1 MSHMLDEARQQPETL
16 ARILEHGLRA
26 TRALA
31 ARFQAARP
39 RFIII
44 AARGTSD
51 NAAQFGRYLIEITTG
66 IPVSLA
72 APSIYTLYGG
82 AGDFACQ
89 FDLRE
94 TLVVG
99 ISQSGESTDTNAVLA
114 AARERGAA
122 TVGITN
128 EARSAM
134 ARLADHALLVRAGK
148 EKSVAATKTYS
159 GQLLLLY
166 LLAAA
171 LGGSVE
177 TDHLSRVPDWVAAVL
192 RSESQIA
199 GMVERYR
206 FMNGTVTV
214 GRGLN
219 YANALE
225 FRLKLMETCY
235 VLAEGFSAA
244 DLMHG
249 PIALVERG
257 FPVFVFAPPGP
268 TRPSI
273 AAVLDRLAALKAE
286 TVVIGEENAAASH
299 PHARLIQIP
308 PPPGGRG
315 RKRQLPAALAD
326 LYTPI
331 PYIVPAQ
338 LFAAHL
344 AEAHGLDP
352 DRPRTLSKITR
363 TM

>member
-1 MSHMLDEARQQPETL
+1 MAVSLMLEETRRQPETL
-16 ARILEHGLRA
+16 SRILEHGLQD
-26 TRALA
+26 TCALQ

-39 RFIII
+39 RFIVI

-72 APSIYTLYGG
+72 APAIITLYQS
-82 AGDFACQ
+82 AM
-89 FDLRE
+89 DLRE
-94 TLVVG
+94 VLVVG

-114 AARERGAA
+114 HARERGAV

-128 EARSAM
+128 EPKSA
-134 ARLADHALLVRAGK
+134 LAQTAEFTLLVRAGK
-148 EKSVAATKTYS
+148 EESVAATKTYT
-159 GQLLLLY
+159 GQLMVLY

-171 LGGSVE
+171 LGGSVDP
-177 TDHLSRVPDWVAAVL
+177 DHLRVVPEWVEAVL
-192 RSESQIA
+192 GREEQIA
-199 GMVERYR
+199 AAVERYR
-206 FMNGTVTV
+206 FMTGAVTV

-225 FRLKLMETCY
+225 FALKLKETCY

-249 PIALVERG
+249 PIALMERG

-268 TRPSI
+268 TWPSI
-273 AAVLDRLAALKAE
+273 SNILDRCAELKAE
-286 TVVIGEENAAASH
+286 TLVIGEAGPASPTH
-299 PHARLIQIP
+299 RRIELP
-308 PPPGGRG
+308 PQPGPRAP
-315 RKRQLPAALAD
+315 LPD

-344 AEAHGLDP
+344 AEIKGLDP
-352 DRPRTLSKITR
+352 DRPRTLTKITR
-363 TM
+363 TL

>member
-26 TRALA
+26 TRPLA

-82 AGDFACQ
+82 KGDFACLP
-89 FDLRE
+89 DLRE

-114 AARERGAA
+114 AARERGAV

-128 EARSAM
+128 EPRSAM
-134 ARLADHALLVRAGK
+134 ARLTDHVLPVRAGK
-148 EKSVAATKTYS
+148 EKSVAATKTYT

-171 LGGSVE
+171 LGGSVQA
-177 TDHLSRVPDWVAAVL
+177 DHLNRVPDWVAAVL
-192 RSESQIA
+192 RSEGQIA

-235 VLAEGFSAA
+235 VLAEGLSAA

-249 PIALVERG
+249 PIALVDRG

-273 AAVLDRLAALKAE
+273 VTVLDRLAALKAE
-286 TVVIGEENAAASH
+286 TVVIGEQDTAVSH

-308 PPPGGRG
+308 PAPGGR
-315 RKRQLPAALAD
+315 RKRQLPTGLTD

-344 AEAHGLDP
+344 AEARGLDP

>member
-1 MSHMLDEARQQPETL
+1 MSHMLEETRQQPETL
-16 ARILEHGLRA
+16 TRILEHGLRA
-26 TRALA
+26 IRALT
-31 ARFQAARP
+31 ARFRGGRP

-72 APSIYTLYGG
+72 APSIATLYHSHM
-82 AGDFACQ
+82 
-89 FDLRE
+89 DLRE

-114 AARERGAA
+114 AAGERGAV

-134 ARLADHALLVRAGK
+134 ARMADHALLVRAGK
-148 EKSVAATKTYS
+148 EKSVAATKTYT

-171 LGGSVE
+171 LGGSVQA
-177 TDHLSRVPDWVAAVL
+177 DHLKRVPDWVAAAL
-192 RSESQIA
+192 RSERQIA

-206 FMNGTVTV
+206 FMTGTVTV

-286 TVVIGEENAAASH
+286 TVVIGEASAAASH
-299 PHARLIQIP
+299 PHARLIQMP
-308 PPPGGRG
+308 PSPRAGS
-315 RKRQLPAALAD
+315 RKRPLD

-344 AEAHGLDP
+344 AEARGLDP